1 MIYKKVEKIK
11 EEISSIGIGCWNFGG
26 DWDGSSDENTEKIVL
41 TALENG
47 INFFDIAPVYGFS
60 HSEAILGKIMKKH
73 GFRNKVI
80 IASKCGGARSRS

>member
-47 INFFDIAPVYGFS
+47 INFFDIAPGIRLFPFGS
-60 HSEAILGKIMKKH
+60 RIGKDYEKTWIPE
-73 GFRNKVI
+73 
-80 IASKCGGARSRS
+80 